1 MALEP
6 TRDQVATH
14 ASQLAIA
21 YNEPRNAELLGH
33 TQTMTDDDVIAHYA
47 ELAADGGHPFLLF
60 RDGQLSGDGDLRG
73 LGAGA
78 AEFAFLIADPGAQGK
93 GLGTRFATMLCTA
106 GFARLGLERIYAS
119 IVPANTASRR
129 VFEKLG
135 YALDDSRLARDYA
148 EDPND
153 IVMSIDRATFE
164 RVNADAIAHI
174 VL

>member
-6 TRDQVATH
+6 TPEQVAAH
-14 ASQLAIA
+14 AAQLAIA
-21 YNEPRNAELLGH
+21 YNDPRNATLLGH
-33 TQTMTDDDVIAHYA
+33 THPLSAEDVIGHYT
-47 ELAADGGHPFLLF
+47 ELAEDGGHPFLLF

-73 LGAGA
+73 LHDGA

-93 GLGTRFATMLCTA
+93 GLGTRFATMLCAA
-106 GFARLGLERIYAS
+106 GFARLGLARIYAS

-135 YALDDSRLARDYA
+135 FALDESQLARDFA
-148 EDPND
+148 DEPGDV
-153 IVMSIDRATFE
+153 VMSIDRKVFE
-164 RVNADAIAHI
+164 RVNAAAIADI